1 MKTFLKLFY
10 STIVLFFS
18 FAAQAQLVSVT
29 GYVRDFVSGKAV
41 ESVAVYES
49 VSGIGTIT
57 NSDGYYRLL
66 LSKGNRE
73 LKISSPGYESFKL
86 PFKMNA
92 DTVISV
98 NLKSMNVV
106 NNRIVSGSRLKK
118 DTTSNRNEAKLKEE

>member
-49 VSGIGTIT
+49 VSQ
-57 NSDGYYRLL
+57 LAP
-66 LSKGNRE
+66 
-73 LKISSPGYESFKL
+73 SP
-86 PFKMNA
+86 
-92 DTVISV
+92 TVMDII
-98 NLKSMNVV
+98 NFY
-106 NNRIVSGSRLKK
+106 
-118 DTTSNRNEAKLKEE
+118 